1 MSTAPADSAA
11 LDRSGVWIAIAAY
24 IAWGLMPLYWHLLK
38 AVPAMQVMAHRVV
51 WSALFVCG
59 WLGVKYGRG
68 WVRETLSRPHAAT
81 MLALSGALIA
91 INWGLYIWAVNAGHV
106 IESSLGYFINPL
118 LSVVLG
124 VVVLK
129 ERLNRVQWTS
139 VGIATIGVLWLTF
152 SYGRFP
158 WIAIVL
164 ACSFGAYGLVRKLL
178 GVPPV
183 RGLGVESLW
192 LLLPALVFLLWSEA
206 SGQGHLLPHA
216 DAPGWGWSVLGLLVF
231 GGVLTSLP
239 LIGFAAAVQRIPY
252 SLVGLLQYISPTLQ
266 LLVGVLV
273 LHEPF
278 GGERAVGFAFIWV
291 ALALY
296 AAEGVLR
303 ATRNKPVIA

>member
-1 MSTAPADSAA
+1 MSAA
-11 LDRSGVWIAIAAY
+11 ATNPATLDRSGVWIAIAAY
-24 IAWGLMPLYWHLLK
+24 VAWGLMPLYWHLLK
-38 AVPAMQVMAHRVV
+38 AVPALQVMAHRVV

-59 WLGVKYGRG
+59 WLGIKYGRG

-91 INWGLYIWAVNAGHV
+91 VNWGLYIWAVNAGHV
-106 IESSLGYFINPL
+106 VESSLGYFINPL

-129 ERLNRVQWTS
+129 ERLNRVQCLS

-158 WIAIVL
+158 WIALVL

-192 LLLPALVFLLWSEA
+192 LLLPALAFLLWSEA
-206 SGQGHLLPHA
+206 SGQGHLLPHV
-216 DAPGWGWSVLGLLVF
+216 DAPAWGWSVLGLLVF

-278 GGERAVGFAFIWV
+278 GRERAVGFAFIWV

-296 AAEGVLR
+296 ATDGLLR
-303 ATRNKPVIA
+303 AHRNRPASA

>member
-11 LDRSGVWIAIAAY
+11 LHRSGVWIAIAAY
-24 IAWGLMPLYWHLLK
+24 VAWGLMPLYWHLLK

-59 WLGVKYGRG
+59 WLGFKYGRG
-68 WVRETLSRPHAAT
+68 WVRETLARPHAAT

-106 IESSLGYFINPL
+106 VESSLGYFINPL

-129 ERLNRVQWTS
+129 ERLNRVQWLS
-139 VGIATIGVLWLTF
+139 VCIATIGVLWLTF

-158 WIAIVL
+158 WIALVL

-192 LLLPALVFLLWSEA
+192 LLLPALAFLLWSEA

-216 DAPGWGWSVLGLLVF
+216 DTPGWGWGVIGLLVF

-266 LLVGVLV
+266 LLVGVLI

-278 GGERAVGFAFIWV
+278 GRERAVGFAFIWI
-291 ALALY
+291 ALAVY
-296 AAEGVLR
+296 AADGLLR
-303 ATRNKPVIA
+303 SRRSSRVEA

>member
-1 MSTAPADSAA
+1 MSAA
-11 LDRSGVWIAIAAY
+11 AANSAAQHRSGVWIAIAAY
-24 IAWGLMPLYWHLLK
+24 VAWGLMPLYWHLLK

-59 WLGVKYGRG
+59 WLGFKYGRG
-68 WVRETLSRPHAAT
+68 WVRETLSRPRAAT
-81 MLALSGALIA
+81 MLAVSGALIA

-106 IESSLGYFINPL
+106 VESSLGYFINPL

-158 WIAIVL
+158 WIALVL

-192 LLLPALVFLLWSEA
+192 LLLPALAFLLWSEA
-206 SGQGHLLPHA
+206 SGSGHLLPHA
-216 DAPGWGWSVLGLLVF
+216 DQASWGWNVLALLVF

-278 GGERAVGFAFIWV
+278 SGERAVGFGFIWV

-296 AAEGVLR
+296 AADGLLR
-303 ATRNKPVIA
+303 AHRGKPAIA

>member
-1 MSTAPADSAA
+1 MSAAAKNPAA

-24 IAWGLMPLYWHLLK
+24 VAWGLMPLYWHLLK
-38 AVPAMQVMAHRVV
+38 TVPSMQVMAHRVV

-59 WLGVKYGRG
+59 WLGFKYGRG

-91 INWGLYIWAVNAGHV
+91 VNWGLYIWAVNAGHV
-106 IESSLGYFINPL
+106 VESSLGYFINPL

-129 ERLNRVQWTS
+129 ERLNRVQWLS

-158 WIAIVL
+158 WIALVL

-192 LLLPALVFLLWSEA
+192 LLLPALAFLLWSEA

-216 DAPGWGWSVLGLLVF
+216 DAPGWGWGVLGLLVF

-278 GGERAVGFAFIWV
+278 DGKRAVGFAFIWV

-296 AAEGVLR
+296 AADGVLR
-303 ATRNKPVIA
+303 TRRNRLAIA

>member
-1 MSTAPADSAA
+1 MSTAAADSAA
-11 LDRSGVWIAIAAY
+11 RHRSGVWIAIAAY
-24 IAWGLMPLYWHLLK
+24 VAWGLMPLYWHLLK

-59 WLGVKYGRG
+59 WLGFKYGRG

-81 MLALSGALIA
+81 MLAVSGALIA

-106 IESSLGYFINPL
+106 VESSLGYFINPL

-129 ERLNRVQWTS
+129 ERLNRVQWLS
-139 VGIATIGVLWLTF
+139 VCIATIGVLWLTF

-158 WIAIVL
+158 WIALVL

-192 LLLPALVFLLWSEA
+192 LLLPALAFLLWSEA
-206 SGQGHLLPHA
+206 SGQGHLLAHA
-216 DAPGWGWSVLGLLVF
+216 DQASWGWGVLGLLVF

-278 GGERAVGFAFIWV
+278 GRERAVGFGFIWV

-296 AAEGVLR
+296 AADGVLR
-303 ATRNKPVIA
+303 TRRSKAAIA

>member
-1 MSTAPADSAA
+1 MRAAATNPAAQH
-11 LDRSGVWIAIAAY
+11 RSGVWIAIAAY
-24 IAWGLMPLYWHLLK
+24 VAWGLMPLYWHLLK

-59 WLGVKYGRG
+59 WLGFKYGRG

-91 INWGLYIWAVNAGHV
+91 VNWGLYIWAVNAGHV
-106 IESSLGYFINPL
+106 VESSLGYFINPL

-129 ERLNRVQWTS
+129 ERLNRVQWLS
-139 VGIATIGVLWLTF
+139 VGIATMGVLWLTF

-192 LLLPALVFLLWSEA
+192 LLLPALAFLLWSEA
-206 SGQGHLLPHA
+206 SGRGHLLPHA
-216 DAPGWGWSVLGLLVF
+216 GQAG
-231 GGVLTSLP
+231 
-239 LIGFAAAVQRIPY
+239 
-252 SLVGLLQYISPTLQ
+252 
-266 LLVGVLV
+266 
-273 LHEPF
+273 
-278 GGERAVGFAFIWV
+278 
-291 ALALY
+291 
-296 AAEGVLR
+296 
-303 ATRNKPVIA
+303 

>member
-1 MSTAPADSAA
+1 MSAA
-11 LDRSGVWIAIAAY
+11 ATNPATLDRSGVWIAIAAY
-24 IAWGLMPLYWHLLK
+24 VAWGLMPLYWHLLK
-38 AVPAMQVMAHRVV
+38 AVPALQVMAHRVV

-91 INWGLYIWAVNAGHV
+91 VNWGLYIWAVNAGHV
-106 IESSLGYFINPL
+106 VESSLGYFINPL

-129 ERLNRVQWTS
+129 ERLNRVQCLS

-158 WIAIVL
+158 WIALVL

-192 LLLPALVFLLWSEA
+192 LLLPALAFLLWSEA
-206 SGQGHLLPHA
+206 SGQGHLLPHV
-216 DAPGWGWSVLGLLVF
+216 DAPAWGWSVLGLLVF

-266 LLVGVLV
+266 LLVGVLI

-278 GGERAVGFAFIWV
+278 GRERAVGFAFIWV

-296 AAEGVLR
+296 ATDGLLR
-303 ATRNKPVIA
+303 ARRSKPAIA

>member
-1 MSTAPADSAA
+1 MSPAATNSAA

-24 IAWGLMPLYWHLLK
+24 VAWGLMPLYWHLLK
-38 AVPAMQVMAHRVV
+38 TVPSMQVMAHRVV

-59 WLGVKYGRG
+59 WLGFKYGRG
-68 WVRETLSRPHAAT
+68 WVRETLSRPHATT

-106 IESSLGYFINPL
+106 VESSLGYFINPL

-129 ERLNRVQWTS
+129 ERLNRVQWLS
-139 VGIATIGVLWLTF
+139 VGIASIGVLWLTF

-158 WIAIVL
+158 WIALVL

-192 LLLPALVFLLWSEA
+192 LLLPALAFLLWSEA

-216 DAPGWGWSVLGLLVF
+216 DQAGWGWNVLGLLVF

-278 GGERAVGFAFIWV
+278 GGERAVGFIFIWV

-296 AAEGVLR
+296 AADGVLR
-303 ATRNKPVIA
+303 TRRNRLAIA

>member
-1 MSTAPADSAA
+1 MSTAPAGAGP
-11 LDRSGVWIAIAAY
+11 LDRRGVWIAVAAY
-24 IAWGLMPLYWHLLK
+24 VAWGLMPLYWHLLK
-38 AVPAMQVMAHRVV
+38 AVPAMQIMAHRVV
-51 WSALFVCG
+51 WSALLVCG
-59 WLGVKYGRG
+59 WLGFKYGRG

-81 MLALSGALIA
+81 MLAVSGALIA

-106 IESSLGYFINPL
+106 VESALGYFINPL
-118 LSVVLG
+118 LNVLLG
-124 VVVLK
+124 VIVLK
-129 ERLNRVQWTS
+129 ERLNRLQWLS
-139 VGIATIGVLWLTF
+139 VGIAAVGVLWLTF

-158 WIAIVL
+158 WIALAL
-164 ACSFGAYGLVRKLL
+164 ACTFGAYGLVRKLL

-192 LLLPALVFLLWSEA
+192 LLLPALAYLLWSEA
-206 SGQGHLLPHA
+206 SGAGHLLPHA
-216 DAPGWGWSVLGLLVF
+216 VAPAWGWGVLGLLVF

-273 LHEPF
+273 LDEAF
-278 GGERAVGFAFIWV
+278 GRGRAVGFGFIWI

-296 AAEGVLR
+296 AADGLLR
-303 ATRNKPVIA
+303 SRRSRPAVA

>member
-1 MSTAPADSAA
+1 MSAA
-11 LDRSGVWIAIAAY
+11 ATNPATLDRSGVWIAIAAY
-24 IAWGLMPLYWHLLK
+24 VAWGLMPLYWHLLK
-38 AVPAMQVMAHRVV
+38 AVPALQVMAHRVV

-59 WLGVKYGRG
+59 WLGIKYGRG

-91 INWGLYIWAVNAGHV
+91 VNWGLYIWAVNAGHV
-106 IESSLGYFINPL
+106 VESSLGYFINPL

-129 ERLNRVQWTS
+129 ERLNRVQWLS

-158 WIAIVL
+158 WIALVL

-192 LLLPALVFLLWSEA
+192 LLLPALAFLLWSEA
-206 SGQGHLLPHA
+206 SGQGHLLPHV
-216 DAPGWGWSVLGLLVF
+216 DAPAWGWSVLGLLVF

-278 GGERAVGFAFIWV
+278 GRERAVGFAFIWV

-296 AAEGVLR
+296 ATDGLLR
-303 ATRNKPVIA
+303 AHRNRPASA